1 MEESTTGASAPLASA
16 ARRSLDDLERPD
28 GDEIDRLAEPLD
40 LRPESVGALT
50 DDPASATPTFSDVG
64 DYLHVTV
71 RAPTDDD
78 ELRRVDCL
86 HFAVP
91 SYGGMTKYPV
101 GGPKFVEEARRW
113 SQVCTSGLVA
123 RSRSQQWSTTSATQS
138 SKTRSSASNGE
149 RTAPGM
155 AYEHL
160 GRLPGLKFMR
170 TLWVSTVAG
179 GPQEYA
185 ARNRAILHSAWK
197 WRIGTEDV
205 SAEFDEVA
213 G

>member
-1 MEESTTGASAPLASA
+1 MPWRNRRLARVLPSPRPLVD
-16 ARRSLDDLERPD
+16 LWIDLERPD

-50 DDPASATPTFSDVG
+50 DDHASATPTFSDFG

-101 GGPKFVEEARRW
+101 GESTSRRGGTKME
-113 SQVCTSGLVA
+113 SSLYERLGGAFAIAAVVDHFSDAIVKNPIVG
-123 RSRSQQWSTTSATQS
+123 QQSENAQLREWHT
-138 SKTRSSASNGE
+138 NN
-149 RTAPGM
+149 
-155 AYEHL
+155 L

-170 TLWVSTVAG
+170 TLWVCTVAG

-197 WRIGTEDV
+197 WRIGN
-205 SAEFDEVA
+205 
-213 G
+213 